1 MKDNILEML
10 ASIVQV
16 AMSVAILTLMYNG
29 LGAEILGT
37 SQLDWDQVW
46 AVQILISAV
55 VLPPIGLL
63 HATQEGDTYLEIL
76 YKGIFI
82 SFFVYCACAAMLYI
96 VGSLQI
102 GERI

>member
-1 MKDNILEML
+1 MKDNILEVL

-16 AMSVAILTLMYNG
+16 VMSVAILTLIYNG

-37 SQLDWDQVW
+37 PQLNWDQVW
-46 AVQILISAV
+46 AAQVLIAAV

-63 HATQEGDTYLEIL
+63 HATQEGDTYLQIL
-76 YKGIFI
+76 WKGIFI

-96 VGSLQI
+96 IGSLQI
-102 GERI
+102 GEKI